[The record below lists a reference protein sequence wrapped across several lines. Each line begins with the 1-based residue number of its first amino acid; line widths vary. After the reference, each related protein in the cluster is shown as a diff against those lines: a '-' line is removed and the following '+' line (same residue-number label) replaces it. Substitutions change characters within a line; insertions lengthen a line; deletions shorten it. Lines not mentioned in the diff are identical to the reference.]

1 MESLVRVSS
10 ANERAATA
18 ALVAEAAVL
27 DLESAENAT
36 KLATVQ
42 IEIEKLQ
49 YNAIAASPRAPEA
62 EAVVVE
68 EQQDDAD
75 NHGSRSESEE
85 EKAAQ
90 AAEEA
95 KFEQKCRDMFDL
107 VDEDGSGEIDRAE
120 LCKLCVKLG
129 RDLKPSE
136 LDDAMRD
143 MDADGSGAVDY
154 DEFRPWFK
162 KLLSSDDLDREL
174 HAAASTHD
182 VAKVRELLER

>member
-68 EQQDDAD
+68 EQQDD
-75 NHGSRSESEE
+75 
-85 EKAAQ
+85 
-90 AAEEA
+90 
-95 KFEQKCRDMFDL
+95 
-107 VDEDGSGEIDRAE
+107 
-120 LCKLCVKLG
+120 LG
-129 RDLKPSE
+129 
-136 LDDAMRD
+136 
-143 MDADGSGAVDY
+143 
-154 DEFRPWFK
+154 
-162 KLLSSDDLDREL
+162 REL